1 MKHDL
6 DDQSLKILGYV
17 ISSTYRTNVLKAFD
31 DNPRFPSG
39 LAKNVGI
46 RMNHVSNVL
55 KQLKMKG
62 LVEIVNP
69 EAKKGRYYRLTSVG
83 EEISKEIID

>member
-1 MKHDL
+1 MYM
-6 DDQSLKILGYV
+6 DDETLKILGYV
-17 ISSTYRTNVLKAFD
+17 ISSTYRTKVLKAFD
-31 DNPRFPSG
+31 DKPKFPSE
-39 LAKNVGI
+39 LAKNAGI

-69 EAKKGRYYRLTSVG
+69 EAKKGRYYRLTDWEG
-83 EEISKEIID
+83 K